1 MRSVATNVTM
11 GRGDGRATYASDMMA
26 SALTES
32 PEKNAA
38 LEKERELKRLT
49 EELEE
54 QKRRLPRWNFR
65 NFEIFLF

>member
-11 GRGDGRATYASDMMA
+11 GRGDERATYASDMMA

-38 LEKERELKRLT
+38 LEKRTTRYSFS
-49 EELEE
+49 
-54 QKRRLPRWNFR
+54 NAS
-65 NFEIFLF
+65 